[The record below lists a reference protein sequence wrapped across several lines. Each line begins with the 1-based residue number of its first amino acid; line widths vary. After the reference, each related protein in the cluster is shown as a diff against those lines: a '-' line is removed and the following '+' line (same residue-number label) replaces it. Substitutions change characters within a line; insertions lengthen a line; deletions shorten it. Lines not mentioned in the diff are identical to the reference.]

1 MKGSYYR
8 YSKLS
13 LTWCSSCLCV
23 KLLLGPSSGPEGD
36 PVWLFCHSKQL
47 IIWFNIFKR
56 QSYSLEPCDQF
67 AIWMFVAS
75 FSAEKAAF
83 GFILTELWSNNY
95 LWVSFMIRFP
105 PLLGQSATLAVIV
118 AQSVSWTNGR
128 IHFIVFL
135 VSDNGTIRLQ
145 RL

>member
-83 GFILTELWSNNY
+83 GFILTELNCEAIIISQSHLWSDFLLTGSECY
-95 LWVSFMIRFP
+95 ISSDCCSKRF
-105 PLLGQSATLAVIV
+105 LNKRKNT
-118 AQSVSWTNGR
+118 
-128 IHFIVFL
+128 FYCVF
-135 VSDNGTIRLQ
+135 GFR
-145 RL
+145 